1 MALRKLFIT
10 SVVAFMALAVVPS
23 KASADWVFTP
33 FIGSTFGG
41 SANFAGGG
49 EDFENDFN
57 RNFTY
62 GASLTGMGGGIAGFE
77 LDFGYTPNFYRPSGS
92 DTGISLVGDGN
103 VTTLMA
109 NLVLGAHGGPVRPY
123 VVGGVGLIKSKV
135 DDAGQFFTSFGSND
149 FGYNLGGGVMG
160 FFSDKVGLRGDLR
173 YMRSLHNS
181 DPEGVDLSLGDFKFW
196 RGTVGVSFKF

>member
-1 MALRKLFIT
+1 MA
-10 SVVAFMALAVVPS
+10 MAAAPP

-49 EDFENDFN
+49 ENFDNDFK

-62 GASLTGMGGGIAGFE
+62 GASLAGMGGGAVGFE
-77 LDFGYTPNFYRPSGS
+77 LDFGYTPNFYRPPS
-92 DTGISLVGDGN
+92 DNAGLNFVGDGN
-103 VTTLMA
+103 VTTLMG
-109 NLVLGAHGGPVRPY
+109 NLIIGAPAGPVRPY
-123 VVGGVGLIKSKV
+123 VTGGVGLIKSKV
-135 DDAGQFFTSFGSND
+135 DSAEQFFTSFGSND

-160 FFSDKVGLRGDLR
+160 FFGGNVGLRGDLR
-173 YMRSLHNS
+173 YFRSLHNS
-181 DPEGVDLSLGDFKFW
+181 DPEGVDLSLGDLKFW